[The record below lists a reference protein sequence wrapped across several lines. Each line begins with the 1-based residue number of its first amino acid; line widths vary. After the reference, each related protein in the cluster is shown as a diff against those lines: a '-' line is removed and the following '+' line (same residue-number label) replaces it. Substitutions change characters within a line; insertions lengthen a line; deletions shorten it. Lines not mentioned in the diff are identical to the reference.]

1 VNEHAPRHKT
11 EENPVYEQIKQFLME
26 SFQTQEADF
35 VPDATLKDLGL
46 DSLDLVELSMEIEQW
61 GARVS
66 DDELS
71 GVRSLAALV
80 MLLEDRGGVVSAA

>member
-1 VNEHAPRHKT
+1 VNEPASHHQP
-11 EENPVYEQIKQFLME
+11 EENPVYEQIKQFLMA
-26 SFQTQEADF
+26 SFQTQEVDF
-35 VPDATLKDLGL
+35 VPGATLEDLGL

-71 GVRSLAALV
+71 RVQSLASLV

>member
-1 VNEHAPRHKT
+1 VNEPAVHHKP
-11 EENPVYEQIKQFLME
+11 EENPVYEQIKQFLMA

-61 GARVS
+61 GARIS

-71 GVRSLAALV
+71 HVQSLATLV